1 MLSLRLYR
9 ISIQRSC
16 CKVVRTPYGAPTN
29 VQVST
34 RAQAQYPYFQT
45 PSPDSAFANG
55 RRYSIPTPL
64 LAHFEGD
71 ENTSFSSQHV
81 HSTHCSYPTGHRPR
95 TSTSPSHWS
104 SYSNDET
111 IKWWRPKKRGCR
123 TRFNLISYER
133 YRWNE

>member
-1 MLSLRLYR
+1 LCAHRTVLLPTSKSALERR
-9 ISIQRSC
+9 RSILIFKLPHQIQLL
-16 CKVVRTPYGAPTN
+16 PT
-29 VQVST
+29 VDVI
-34 RAQAQYPYFQT
+34 
-45 PSPDSAFANG
+45 PSPRPCLHISKAMKIPAFHHNMYIRHIA
-55 RRYSIPTPL
+55 L
-64 LAHFEGD
+64 
-71 ENTSFSSQHV
+71 TSLCADMDFSR
-81 HSTHCSYPTGHRPR
+81 CADPTGHRPR